1 MQAASDNIPFGTF
14 RCAPE
19 AHHSMV
25 DQLDEARARD
35 SFECRERPRNKALIE
50 VDIIF
55 HDDRSGIATVD
66 ELRQR
71 QNMTAVTAILACESL
86 STIVIDELPLIE
98 ISALVFGDQSSVD
111 RIDADDVQS
120 ELHCLSAQPLPALRA
135 AIKIDGVDENRRS
148 RRLDAQVVGE
158 RFGPTDPLKNC
169 TDSRYTYGCIATP
182 YKCHKYLAQYKL

>member
-1 MQAASDNIPFGTF
+1 
-14 RCAPE
+14 
-19 AHHSMV
+19 MV

-35 SFECRERPRNKALIE
+35 SFECRERPRYKALIE

-111 RIDADDVQS
+111 RGRRSVRTA
-120 ELHCLSAQPLPALRA
+120 LPERA
-135 AIKIDGVDENRRS
+135 ASASAPRS
-148 RRLDAQVVGE
+148 DQ
-158 RFGPTDPLKNC
+158 D
-169 TDSRYTYGCIATP
+169 
-182 YKCHKYLAQYKL
+182 